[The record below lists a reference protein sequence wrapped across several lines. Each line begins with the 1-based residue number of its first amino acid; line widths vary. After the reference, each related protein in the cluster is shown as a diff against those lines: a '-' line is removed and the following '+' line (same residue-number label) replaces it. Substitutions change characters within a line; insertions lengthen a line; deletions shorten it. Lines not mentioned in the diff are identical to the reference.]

1 MTCILIL
8 NEIYFNSWIMP
19 YSFASNL
26 IFVINIYAIN
36 EDVKPVKT
44 AIHISINVPIIEIFW
59 EEVILTQDKIS
70 SHSLKRNGGVF
81 NFIYCRIFFC

>member
-8 NEIYFNSWIMP
+8 NEIYFNSRIML
-19 YSFASNL
+19 YSLASNL

-44 AIHISINVPIIEIFW
+44 AIHISINIPIIEIFW
-59 EEVILTQDKIS
+59 EEVILT
-70 SHSLKRNGGVF
+70 
-81 NFIYCRIFFC
+81 